1 MKNIF
6 LTLSLIFTGFVFSQ
20 DPINFTAA
28 NNNTTVNTCNGFI
41 IDSGGQGGTGYGNN
55 ENVTITICPDTITS
69 GNNDD
74 FINIVFNFFSLDGTD
89 TNPAPNAN
97 NQDYMNVYDGPSTAS
112 NFLGVYSGTGL
123 ANTTIQA
130 TNLNPTGCITL
141 QFVSND
147 QNAGGSWGYTA
158 SATCSTPCDS
168 PVSGAEIVGGAAVDS
183 ILVCVGDLVDFIEV
197 GSIAQA
203 PFTLASYEWNFM
215 DGTTAV
221 GAQGGTV
228 QHAYSQPGHYVV
240 NLFVTDDN
248 AFTTCLNAN
257 LNELN
262 VFVATPPTFY
272 NFPNDTS
279 LCIGE
284 FIDLTA
290 QPQVFDSLWSGF
302 PGSAQ
307 IDDGCM
313 SDTLLGVAQVVPITM
328 TGFDEPTITDAA
340 QIESIC
346 LDMEHSYMGD
356 LVIQVECPGGTIITL
371 HQQGGG
377 GTQIGVPV
385 QTDDVDCINGLN
397 QGTPFTY
404 CFTPQATDT
413 WVEWVANNG
422 WGQTLPAGDY
432 EPVAPLAG
440 LVGCPISGTWNLIVT
455 DNWGADDGTV
465 FGWSINLVDSL
476 YPDVVQFTPN
486 IGENSDSSFWAIT
499 DPFVTNV
506 SADGNVVSIVPTVAG
521 SYDYTYS
528 VWDDF
533 GCFNDSTITITV
545 DDQINVSAGL
555 DTSICNGQPVVL
567 GGSGAGGVGCNYSLD
582 LVDTFGDG
590 WNGNS
595 IDVTINGVNTNY
607 SPGGSGQTVAL
618 NVSHG
623 DIVTL
628 QWNATG
634 SWQSENEIYLYDGD
648 GNLVY
653 SNGAPGTPSTTLGNI
668 TVDCFGGLT
677 FIWTPDNG
685 SLSNVNTPSP
695 TVTNPAA
702 TTVYTLG
709 VYPNGHPACITYDDV
724 TVSIGGGLD
733 AGLDSVVIIC
743 KEAIEQD
750 LFQYVGG
757 NPQVGG
763 VWFNAAGDTILMPVL
778 PDTLVDG
785 LYEYKRDSAGC
796 FVSAFVDVTIL
807 EITLS
812 ALIDHSDC
820 NAFNGEVKLIA
831 SANAMNPIQYSNDA
845 GVTSTANDL
854 FSQGFNGGILGG
866 MGGSNLYSFHIT
878 DGNGCVAS
886 IDSVVIDDNFP
897 EIDINSIVT
906 VDSDCSADNGQVTAV
921 TVNGGTPNYT
931 FSTDGVVYAPLGLTD
946 LAPNANYDLI
956 AHDNFG
962 CTDTV
967 QIAIVEINTPEIT
980 SFNPTN
986 VSCYTAGDGTIDVSG
1001 NNLMSYTIDFGATF
1015 QTTGLFENLAPGAY
1029 VVTAYSG
1036 PNGTLCNV
1044 SSGQVVI
1051 SEPNPLQID
1060 TLSNALIST
1069 LSNPLVVC
1077 SGDEILLGVQGSG
1090 GNGNYTYDW
1099 NYLGNSLGQGT
1110 TLTTSVTND
1119 MQICVTMSE
1128 DCPSPTVTECM
1139 NVVLS
1144 PEIYPALTSDVV
1156 DGCYPLT
1163 VVLTNDSNTPL
1174 NIANSTWIF
1183 TDDNVSNNVV
1193 GGSELT
1199 HTFQDPGV
1207 YDVSLHVVS
1216 NEGCEYDTTY
1226 SQYYDVYDHPDA
1238 NYTYSTI
1245 PLTVYDSEANFTDYS
1260 TGDPVQWAWNFGTG
1274 ATPLTSTVQNPVIEY
1289 PEGVA
1294 AVYPTSLQVWNEF
1307 GCFDILEGQ
1316 VEVINDVTCF
1326 APNIFTPDGDEFNE
1340 TWRVFISGIDI
1351 YDFHVTMFNRWG
1363 EVVWESYDATAEW
1376 DGSYASDGT
1385 IQDGSYVWILHAK
1398 DSYNDKKYEFNGTVT
1413 IVR

>member
-1 MKNIF
+1 MKKIV
-6 LTLSLIFTGFVFSQ
+6 LILSLFFTGLVFSQ
-20 DPINFTAA
+20 DPIDFTAA
-28 NNNTTVNTCNGFI
+28 NNNTTINTCNGFI
-41 IDSGGQGGTGYGNN
+41 IDSGGQGGTGYSDN
-55 ENVTITICPDTITS
+55 ENVTITICPDTIGS

-74 FINIVFNFFSLDGTD
+74 FINIVFNYFDLDITD

-97 NQDYMNVYDGPSTAS
+97 NQDYMNVYDGPTTGST
-112 NFLGVYSGTGL
+112 FLGVYSGTGL

-130 TNLNPTGCITL
+130 TNLNPSGCITL
-141 QFVSND
+141 QFVSNN
-147 QNAGGSWGYTA
+147 QNAAGNWGFTA

-168 PVSGAEIVGGAAVDS
+168 PVSGAQIVGGDAIDS
-183 ILVCVGDLVDFIEV
+183 IRVCVGDLVNFLEV
-197 GSIAQA
+197 GSFAQA

-221 GAQGGTV
+221 GAQGGAV
-228 QHAYSQPGHYVV
+228 QHAFTQPGHYVV

-290 QPQVFDSLWSGF
+290 QPEIFDSLWSGF
-302 PGSAQ
+302 PGSTQ

-328 TGFDEPTITDAA
+328 TGFDEPFITDAG

-413 WVEWVANNG
+413 WVEWVAAAG

-432 EPVAPLAG
+432 EPIQPLGG

-476 YPDVVQFTPN
+476 YPDIVQFTPN
-486 IGENSDSSFWAIT
+486 VGENSDSSFWAIT

-506 SADGNVVSIVPTVAG
+506 SADGNVATIVPTVAG

-528 VWDDF
+528 VWDDY
-533 GCFNDSTITITV
+533 GCFNDSTITIIIN
-545 DDQINVSAGL
+545 DQINVSAGL
-555 DTSICNGQPVVL
+555 DTAICNGQPVVL
-567 GGSGAGGVGCNYSLD
+567 GDTGAGGGVGCNYSLD
-582 LVDTFGDG
+582 LVDIFGDS

-595 IDVTINGVNTNY
+595 IDVTVNGVNTNY
-607 SPGGSGQTVAL
+607 SPTGSGQIVPL
-618 NVSHG
+618 IVNHG
-623 DIVTL
+623 DIITL
-628 QWNATG
+628 SYNATG
-634 SWQSENEIYLYDGD
+634 NWQNENEIYLYDGD

-653 SNGAPGTPSTTLGNI
+653 SNGVGGVPSAALGTV
-668 TVDCFGGLT
+668 TVDCYNGLT
-677 FIWTPDNG
+677 FVWTPDNG
-685 SLSNVNTPSP
+685 TLSDINAPSP
-695 TVTNPAA
+695 TVTNPLS

-724 TVSIGGGLD
+724 LVSVGGGLD
-733 AGLDSVVIIC
+733 AGLDSIITIC
-743 KEAIEQD
+743 KEAVEQD
-750 LFQYVGG
+750 LFQYIGG
-757 NPQVGG
+757 NPQIGG
-763 VWFNAAGDTILMPVL
+763 VWFNPLGDTILMPVL

-796 FVSAFVDVTIL
+796 SVSAFVDVTIS

-812 ALIDHSDC
+812 ALINHSDC

-831 SANAMNPIQYSNDA
+831 SPNALNPIAYSNDA
-845 GVTSTANDL
+845 GVTTTLNDVFL
-854 FSQGFNGGILGG
+854 QGYNSGILGG
-866 MGGSNLYSFHIT
+866 MGSGNLYSFQIT

-897 EIDINSIVT
+897 EIDINSIT
-906 VDSDCSADNGQVTAV
+906 ITDSDCSADNGQVTAV
-921 TVNGGTPNYT
+921 TVNGGTPNYV
-931 FSTDGVVYAPLGLTD
+931 FSTDGLIYAPLGLTD
-946 LAPNANYDLI
+946 LSPNTYDLI
-956 AHDNFG
+956 AQDNFG

-967 QIAIVEINTPEIT
+967 QITIAEINM
-980 SFNPTN
+980 PTLDVHPSN
-986 VSCYTAGDGTIDVSG
+986 VTCYTLADGVIDVSG
-1001 NNLMSYTIDFGATF
+1001 NNLISYSIDNGLTF
-1015 QTTGLFENLAPGAY
+1015 QASGIFNNLAPGTYTVIGA
-1029 VVTAYSG
+1029 TG
-1036 PNGTLCNV
+1036 PNGTLCTL
-1044 SSGQVVI
+1044 SEQVTI
-1051 SEPNPLQID
+1051 NEPTALYID
-1060 TLSNALIST
+1060 TLSSDLT
-1069 LSNPLVVC
+1069 VC
-1077 SGDEILLGVQGSG
+1077 NGDDITLGVQGFG

-1099 NYLGNSLGQGT
+1099 DYLGNNLGQGT
-1110 TLTTSVTND
+1110 TITTTVTNA

-1128 DCPSPTVTECM
+1128 DCPSPTVTQCM
-1139 NVVLS
+1139 NVTIS
-1144 PEIYPALTSDVV
+1144 PNIYPQLTSDLI

-1163 VVLTNDSNTPL
+1163 VNLTNISNSSNIATSIWEFSDDNMSNT
-1174 NIANSTWIF
+1174 
-1183 TDDNVSNNVV
+1183 VV
-1193 GGSELT
+1193 GNAGIT
-1199 HTFQDPGV
+1199 HTFQYPGV
-1207 YDVSLHVVS
+1207 YNVYLEVTSS
-1216 NEGCEYDTTY
+1216 EGCIYDTTY
-1226 SQYYDVYDHPDA
+1226 SQFYNVYDHPDA
-1238 NYTYSTI
+1238 NYSYATI
-1245 PLTVYDSEANFTDYS
+1245 PLTVYDSEASFIDYS
-1260 TGDPVQWAWNFGTG
+1260 SGTPVQWSWSFGDG
-1274 ATPLTSTVQNPVIEY
+1274 AVPLTSSAQNPVVNY
-1289 PEGVA
+1289 PQGVA
-1294 AVYPTSLQVWNEF
+1294 AIYPTMLTVWNQF
-1307 GCFDILEGQ
+1307 GCTDSLVSQ

-1326 APNIFTPDGDEFNE
+1326 APNIFTPDGDEYNE
-1340 TWRVFISGIDI
+1340 TWRVYISGIDI
-1351 YDFHVTMFNRWG
+1351 YDFHITMFNRWG
-1363 EVVWESYDATAEW
+1363 EVVWESFDPNGEW
-1376 DGSYASDGT
+1376 DGSYMSNGKVQDGT
-1385 IQDGSYVWILHAK
+1385 YVWILHAK
-1398 DSYNDKKYEFNGTVT
+1398 DSYNDNKHEFKGSVSIT
-1413 IVR
+1413 R